1 MSTPPQPPLP
11 QLPFD
16 GENPWGTKFRV
27 WSTALREWVHSKADR
42 DHTHLIDGIPGLSAV
57 LNNKANVDDMAAG
70 IGIIEN
76 TAIELENLN
85 NNVLPDM
92 RHELEANE
100 VLISDAKNTAEE
112 ARAKAENA
120 LEEAFAAQGG
130 VDGAL
135 AAVTALGATLDPKI
149 TSAQST
155 ANQASTDAVNAL
167 IASSGAMTNSYDE
180 FALSSTPNTA
190 PTSGWEANVQWVTGA
205 YLWRRSVV
213 TKGDGEVITGV
224 PVLITGNTGAS
235 GEDAVLLRISSSR
248 GTSFKNAAVSTVLSV
263 TIFRGSEQIVNI
275 SALHNSFGTGAY
287 LEWFWRRL
295 DDSDFGVILSSDER
309 LGRSGFDLTVS
320 PDDVD
325 AQTVF
330 QCILHT

>member
-1 MSTPPQPPLP
+1 MTTPQPPLP
-11 QLPFD
+11 PLPFD
-16 GENPWGTKFRV
+16 GENPWGTKFRI
-27 WSTALREWVHSKADR
+27 WSTALREWIHGKADR
-42 DHTHLIDGIPGLSAV
+42 DHTHMIDGIPGLSSV
-57 LNNKANVDDMAAG
+57 LNNKANRDDMMAG
-70 IGIIEN
+70 MGIIEN
-76 TAIELENLN
+76 AAAELEVLNKNTLPNL
-85 NNVLPDM
+85 
-92 RHELEANE
+92 RHELEASE
-100 VLISDAKNTAEE
+100 LLITEAKNTADE
-112 ARAKAENA
+112 AKINAENA
-120 LEEAFAAQGG
+120 LDEAFAAQGG
-130 VDGAL
+130 VSGAL
-135 AAVTALGATLDPKI
+135 SAISALGATLEPKI
-149 TSAQST
+149 TIAQDK
-155 ANQASTDAVNAL
+155 ADQASTDAVNAL
-167 IASSGAMTNSYDE
+167 IAASGAITDSYDE
-180 FALSSTPNTA
+180 FALSSTPNTP
-190 PTSGWEANVQWVTGA
+190 PTNGWEANVPWVPGA

-235 GEDAVLLRISSSR
+235 GEDAVLLRISSSQ

-275 SALHNSFGTGAY
+275 SALHNSFGAGAY